1 MKHIVTGIV
10 APVDAGKTTLTEA
23 LMYAAGKLRR
33 QGRVDSGDSFLDFNE
48 LERRRGITIFP
59 HQAELF
65 WKDMKLTLLDTPGHI
80 DFSAQTEQVLSVLD
94 CAILVISARDGVTGQ
109 VRTLWNML
117 EHYNVPVFVFIN
129 KTDLATTA
137 RAALKELDDGIVFFD
152 GTQEEELAALD
163 EKLLEK
169 YLEEGTLAPED
180 ICALIK
186 ARTAFPCLS
195 GSALKLDGINA
206 LLDGILHLAP
216 ELPQKDD
223 LSARIFRIS
232 HDDKGARLTWLRLT
246 GGALKTKDR
255 LPDGQQVNG
264 LRVYDGKRYSDVSE
278 VSCGDVCAI
287 PNLQGTSAGMGLG
300 RTESLNAPLV
310 TPVLSY
316 AACPADG
323 SLDACRKA
331 LKLLEDEDR
340 SLNVSWSNRTGELR
354 VQLMG
359 QIQLETLQQVML
371 GRFGIEVTFE
381 KGKTLY
387 KETITEPVE
396 GVGHFE
402 PLRHYS
408 EVHLLMEPGEPGTGL
423 VIGSDCSL
431 EVLDR
436 NWQSQIVS
444 CLKDKEH
451 LGVLTGAP
459 LTDVRITLISGR
471 ASIKHTVG
479 GDFREASARA
489 VRQGLMMLKEKGC
502 VRLLEPWYSFTLR
515 VPESQLGR
523 AMNDIQLMSGTF
535 TLDQSAGTLTGL
547 APVSEMQNYAASVRS
562 YTHGEGSLET
572 VVSGYRPCH
581 NEAEV
586 IAACSYDPVSDM
598 DNTPQSVFCAHGAGF
613 TVDWQNVPEM
623 AHVPYRLS

>member
-10 APVDAGKTTLTEA
+10 APVDSGKTTLTEA
-23 LMYAAGKLRR
+23 LMYASGKLRR

-59 HQAELF
+59 HQAELS

-80 DFSAQTEQVLSVLD
+80 DFSARTEQVLSVLD

-109 VRTLWNML
+109 ARSLWNML
-117 EHYNVPVFVFIN
+117 DHYNVPVFVFIN
-129 KTDLATTA
+129 KTDLADPD
-137 RAALKELDDGIVFFD
+137 RAALKELDEGIVFFD
-152 GTQEEELAALD
+152 GSEEEELAALD
-163 EKLLEK
+163 EELLEK
-169 YLEEGTLAPED
+169 YLDSGSLDQED
-180 ICALIK
+180 ICSLV
-186 ARTAFPCLS
+186 RTRGAFPCLS

-206 LLDGILHLAP
+206 LLDGILHFAP
-216 ELPQKDD
+216 ELPQIDG

-255 LPDGQQVNG
+255 LPDGQKVNG
-264 LRVYDGKRYSDVSE
+264 LRIYDGKRYSDVSE

-331 LKLLEDEDR
+331 LCILEDEDR
-340 SLNVSWSNRTGELR
+340 SLNVSWSNRTEELR

-359 QIQLETLQQVML
+359 QIQLETLQQVMSD
-371 GRFGIEVTFE
+371 RFGIEVTFE

-423 VIGSDCSL
+423 VINSDCSL

-479 GDFREASARA
+479 GDFREASSRA
-489 VRQGLMMLKEKGC
+489 VRQGLMTLKEKGC
-502 VRLLEPWYSFTLR
+502 VRLLEPWYSFVLR
-515 VPESQLGR
+515 VPESDLGR

-535 TLDQSAGTLTGL
+535 SLDQEKDTITGL
-547 APVSEMQNYAASVRS
+547 APVSEMQNYTASVRS

-572 VVSGYRPCH
+572 NVAGYRPCH
-581 NEAEV
+581 NEAAV

-598 DNTPQSVFCAHGAGF
+598 ENTPQSVFCAHGAGF

-623 AHVPYRLS
+623 AHVPYRTS

>member
-10 APVDAGKTTLTEA
+10 APVDSGKTTLTEA
-23 LMYAAGKLRR
+23 LMYTAGKLKK

-65 WKDMKLTLLDTPGHI
+65 WNDMKLTLLDTPGHI

-109 VRTLWNML
+109 ARSLWNML
-117 EHYNVPVFVFIN
+117 DHYNVPVFLFIN
-129 KTDLATTA
+129 KTDLADFD
-137 RAALKELDDGIVFFD
+137 RDALKELDEGIVFFD
-152 GTQEEELAALD
+152 GTEEEELAALD
-163 EKLLEK
+163 EELLEK
-169 YLEEGTLAPED
+169 YLDSGSLDQED
-180 ICALIK
+180 ICSLVK
-186 ARTAFPCLS
+186 TRRAFPCLE
-195 GSALKLDGINA
+195 GSALKLDGISA
-206 LLDGILHLAP
+206 LLDGILHFAS
-216 ELPQKDD
+216 ELPQRDG

-232 HDDKGARLTWLRLT
+232 HDAKGARLTWMRLT
-246 GGALKTKDR
+246 GGSLKTKDR
-255 LPDGQQVNG
+255 LPDGQKVNG
-264 LRVYDGKRYSDVSE
+264 LRIYDGKRYSDVSE

-287 PNLQGTSAGMGLG
+287 PNLQKTSAGQGLG
-300 RTESLNAPLV
+300 KAKSLNAPLV
-310 TPVLSY
+310 TPVLSF

-323 SLDACRKA
+323 NLDACRKA
-331 LKLLEDEDR
+331 LCILEDEDR
-340 SLNVSWSNRTGELR
+340 SLNVSWSSQTGELR

-359 QIQLETLQQVML
+359 QIQLETLQQVMSD
-371 GRFGIEVTFE
+371 RFGIEVAFE
-381 KGKTLY
+381 KGRTLY

-408 EVHLLMEPGEPGTGL
+408 EVHVMMEPGEPGTGI
-423 VIGSDCSL
+423 VIDSDCSL

-444 CLKDKEH
+444 CLKEKEH

-479 GDFREASARA
+479 GDFREASSRA
-489 VRQGLMMLKEKGC
+489 VRQGLMTLKEKGG
-502 VRLLEPWYSFTLR
+502 VRLLEPWYSFVLR
-515 VPESQLGR
+515 VPESCLGR

-535 TLDQSAGTLTGL
+535 SLDQQTNTITGL

-562 YTHGEGSLET
+562 YTHGEGLLET
-572 VVSGYRPCH
+572 TVSGYRPCH

-586 IAACSYDPVSDM
+586 IAACGYDPVSDM
-598 DNTPQSVFCAHGAGF
+598 ENTPQSVFCAHGAGF
-613 TVDWQNVPEM
+613 TVDWRNVPEM
-623 AHVPYRLS
+623 AHVPYRTS